1 MINLKT
7 DERIDDLQCNGY
19 RIIQNGKMFC
29 FGMDAV
35 LLANFVRHKPGARYI
50 DLGTGTGVIPLLLAA
65 KDGYAPGSDGTV
77 TGDPRFIG
85 VEIQK
90 ECAEMASRSVLLND
104 VAHVVRID
112 NGDIKEVGCN
122 YSKASFDVVTSNPP
136 YIKGDHGLDNPY
148 EAKNIARHEVLVTLK
163 DVVAAAAHLLKPGG
177 SFYMVHS
184 HSGLQRYLQSYR
196 RRSWSPRECSLYTR
210 I

>member
-1 MINLKT
+1 MRLLRTREENQSSMINLKT

-122 YSKASFDVVTSNPP
+122 YSKASFDVVTSNTP
-136 YIKGDHGLDNPY
+136 YIK
-148 EAKNIARHEVLVTLK
+148 
-163 DVVAAAAHLLKPGG
+163 
-177 SFYMVHS
+177 
-184 HSGLQRYLQSYR
+184 
-196 RRSWSPRECSLYTR
+196 
-210 I
+210 